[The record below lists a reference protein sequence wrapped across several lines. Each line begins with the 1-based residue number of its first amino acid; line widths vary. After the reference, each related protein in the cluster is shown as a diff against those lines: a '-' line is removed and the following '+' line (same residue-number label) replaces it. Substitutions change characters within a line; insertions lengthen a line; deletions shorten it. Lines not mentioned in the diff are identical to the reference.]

1 MQYPTEVKLKLN
13 LLWDYSQTENILLY
27 NSIKNPN
34 FDPVTHFF
42 SARATIIFG
51 IFGQITLYCHAIFWE
66 GGALWKEPVKNSA
79 NRFLVS

>member
-51 IFGQITLYCHAIFWE
+51 IFG
-66 GGALWKEPVKNSA
+66 
-79 NRFLVS
+79 